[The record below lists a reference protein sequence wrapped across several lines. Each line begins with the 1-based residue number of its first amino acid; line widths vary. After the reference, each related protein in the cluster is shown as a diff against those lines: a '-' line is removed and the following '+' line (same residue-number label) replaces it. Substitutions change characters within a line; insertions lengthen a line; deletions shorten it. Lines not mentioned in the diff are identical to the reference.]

1 MYGQLYTGFG
11 SQLNILGPT
20 NDFVTFCVT
29 SYNTLGYLIYP
40 PETVK
45 RLFLSIY
52 NWKYAKNT
60 IIMNVFV
67 NYRICFFVN
76 FSKSKGYRA

>member
-1 MYGQLYTGFG
+1 MYGQSYTGLS

-20 NDFVTFCVT
+20 NDFVTFSVK

-45 RLFLSIY
+45 RLFPFNL
-52 NWKYAKNT
+52 
-60 IIMNVFV
+60 
-67 NYRICFFVN
+67 
-76 FSKSKGYRA
+76 